1 MTKQRETRDRVLEL
15 IEALGIG
22 EAIPSERQ
30 LTADLGVSRLTVR
43 AALDELVRDGYLVR
57 RRGSG
62 TFVSEPKIAQELTMT
77 SFTEDMQRR
86 GMSPAS
92 RTLELKVVA
101 AGAQLGRLL
110 HVSPS
115 EPEMVAKR
123 LRLADHETMA
133 IETLHVRESLVPDL
147 TAADLQEHSF
157 YELLRNRYV
166 TTIAGGVQ
174 TIEPTVT
181 DEEESEALGV
191 PLHSPAFLFERVS
204 RDSSGEVVEF
214 VRSVYRGDRY
224 RIVTDLSTQPEA
236 RDARS
241 SRIPRMAAS

>member
-1 MTKQRETRDRVLEL
+1 
-15 IEALGIG
+15 
-22 EAIPSERQ
+22 
-30 LTADLGVSRLTVR
+30 
-43 AALDELVRDGYLVR
+43 
-57 RRGSG
+57 
-62 TFVSEPKIAQELTMT
+62 
-77 SFTEDMQRR
+77 MQNR

-92 RTLELKVVA
+92 RTLELKIVP

-115 EPEMVAKR
+115 EPVMVAKR

-157 YELLRNRYV
+157 YELLRKRYV

-181 DEEESEALGV
+181 DEEESEALGI